1 MVVEHHLPRT
11 RLDGAAMLTE
21 EGVPV
26 VALTIRYDRLDN
38 FWFTLLH
45 ECGHV
50 VRHLAGPIRADTVEY
65 FDDLDVQDAGDSRE
79 READEFAR
87 ESLVPSAQWQAS
99 AVAFAP
105 SVDAATA
112 LADEVGVSPAVIAG
126 RVRHE
131 KRNFR
136 LLNPLVGAGKVRPL
150 FPEVRFD

>member
-1 MVVEHHLPRT
+1 M
-11 RLDGAAMLTE
+11 TE
-21 EGVPV
+21 DGVPV

-45 ECGHV
+45 ECAHI
-50 VRHLAGPIRADTVEY
+50 VRHLATASGADSVAF
-65 FDDLDVQDAGDSRE
+65 FDDLDVAEVSDVRE
-79 READEFAR
+79 QEADQFAR
-87 ESLVPSAQWQAS
+87 ESLVPKDKWLAS

-105 SVDAATA
+105 SVDAALA
-112 LADEVGVSPAVIAG
+112 LAEELGVSPAVIAG

-136 LLNPLVGAGKVRPL
+136 LLGPLVGAGQVRRH